1 MPLLDPALL
10 LLRQGA
16 KHLAEMWTQR
26 PVECLSTPLRDE
38 NDVVFACPLGLLLT
52 PGLDRDF
59 FCQINQLGQFFADP
73 AVIVIVAAVPVLA
86 ATASGLMPRITRP
99 YYFDRKLRS
108 RALKILT
115 GVKFHSSAKLLV

>member
-1 MPLLDPALL
+1 MRRVRNTEPL
-10 LLRQGA
+10 LLRT
-16 KHLAEMWTQR
+16 LANPRGLRVAPGTH
-26 PVECLSTPLRDE
+26 VE
-38 NDVVFACPLGLLLT
+38 LLLT